1 MKKNLILALVAS
13 VATAGILATA
23 QSAHAAAGSEKGGK
37 TPEGVR
43 RDVRDAKTKAAETA
57 GQGADGASTSII
69 ASLKTSKLTNRLDPM
84 QETNLGRAISENP
97 AVEAAAKETIVQAK
111 SERHRELAEARV
123 GALANLKGIK
133 TGVAAE
139 ALANLTPDGKKEQ
152 AYVTLAL
159 NAGKAAESWDAATIA
174 NLTFLLA
181 KVNELIASGRSIA
194 DAMTEAQALIAKPKD
209 EGGRSVRL
217 NLEDINKFCK

>member
-1 MKKNLILALVAS
+1 MKKNLIMAS
-13 VATAGILATA
+13 VVTFATAAVLATA
-23 QSAHAAAGSEKGGK
+23 QSAYAAAGTEKGGK

-43 RDVRDAKTKAAETA
+43 RDVKDSRAEAAKSA

-111 SERHRELAEARV
+111 SERYRDLAEARV

-133 TGVAAE
+133 TGLAAE
-139 ALANLTPDGKKEQ
+139 ALANLTADGKKEQ
-152 AYVTLAL
+152 TYVTLAL
-159 NAGKAAESWDAATIA
+159 NAGKAAESWDAGTTA
-174 NLTFLLA
+174 NLTFFLA
-181 KVNELIASGRSIA
+181 KINELIASGRTIA
-194 DAMTEAQALIAKPKD
+194 DAVTEAQALIAKPKE

-217 NLEDINKFCK
+217 NLEEVRNFCK